1 MHDENN
7 IKDKTNRLHNWSNSR
22 LFLLTLYYFLYSV
35 LLYSKTCDETI
46 QECVLK
52 Y

>member
-1 MHDENN
+1 MDDENN
-7 IKDKTNRLHNWSNSR
+7 ITKDKTNRLHNWSNSR
-22 LFLLTLYYFLYSV
+22 LFLFTLYYFLYSA
-35 LLYSKTCDETI
+35 LHSKRCDETI